1 MAFGNRQNGGITVVL
16 VSEIVQLYTGNS
28 LLVCINTHLKSMLF
42 LARCPRS
49 SLALT
54 RAVQRPVQGNPGRRK
69 LAGASANCGIL
80 RRKSALS
87 LSVSQSGL
95 AGVEGGP
102 GSG

>member
-1 MAFGNRQNGGITVVL
+1 MCRQ
-16 VSEIVQLYTGNS
+16 
-28 LLVCINTHLKSMLF
+28 KS
-42 LARCPRS
+42 CTRS

-80 RRKSALS
+80 RRKSASS

-95 AGVEGGP
+95 AGREGGP